1 MTIAKPRFLLLTAL
15 AVSAGFMLDE
25 LSVRY
30 DITGLMFYFLT
41 GLTTFLGGYVWR
53 WQAQAGENDLLR
65 ARLYDAQQRLRREES
80 RQWNVARTFADKR
93 RAQMRGV
100 Q

>member
-1 MTIAKPRFLLLTAL
+1 MTIAKPRFALLTAL

-65 ARLYDAQQRLRREES
+65 ARLYDVQSKLRREES
-80 RQWNVARTFADKR
+80 RSWTVAQDFAEKR
-93 RAQMRGV
+93 RAQMHNV
-100 Q
+100 K